1 MGKQSKTGF
10 ASENIELKMY
20 KFLIF
25 LLCQSVISQD
35 LTFEESPSAIQE
47 GDVGTRFFNVNLGN
61 FDLGGIGESVVG
73 TVIGNAAS
81 GFINDCF
88 GKRKRSIIMDR
99 IVNKRSAQDLANGQ
113 VSGDDV
119 NNRLFC
125 LNNNNNN
132 RPNCLICSCN
142 RDYNCRNY
150 CNKCRN
156 NFGNNNNFGS
166 SNNFG
171 STSSYFSCNNCN
183 CNSDTRCYNTCD
195 KCYSSNN
202 NNYGNNYGSV
212 NCNTCSCRSNSC
224 FNTCRKCVNTNSFS
238 SNVNCNNCS
247 CRYDSNCRNRCNCYS
262 YGNNNWW
269 NGVRARNEGGQERPS
284 FVDQG
289 STSSNNAGNQ
299 GFSSSSNQGSSS
311 DAVVFA

>member
-1 MGKQSKTGF
+1 MGKTVKDRF
-10 ASENIELKMY
+10 CLRRHKRELKMY

-25 LLCQSVISQD
+25 LLSQSVISQD
-35 LTFEESPSAIQE
+35 LTFEDQGVQE

-61 FDLGGIGESVVG
+61 FDLGGVGESVVG

-81 GFINDCF
+81 GFLNDCF

-99 IVNKRSAQDLANGQ
+99 IVNKRSAQEVSNGQ

-132 RPNCLICSCN
+132 NRPNCLLCSCN

-150 CNKCRN
+150 CNKCSN
-156 NFGNNNNFGS
+156 YGNNNNFGFSGS
-166 SNNFG
+166 SG
-171 STSSYFSCNNCN
+171 SSSSSYF
-183 CNSDTRCYNTCD
+183 
-195 KCYSSNN
+195 
-202 NNYGNNYGSV
+202 

-238 SNVNCNNCS
+238 SSSNSVNCNTCS
-247 CRYDSNCRNRCNCYS
+247 CSYDTNCRNRCNCYS

-284 FVDQG
+284 FVEQG
-289 STSSNNAGNQ
+289 SSSTSSNNAGNQ

>member
-35 LTFEESPSAIQE
+35 LTFEESPSAVQE

-125 LNNNNNN
+125 LNNNDNN

-156 NFGNNNNFGS
+156 NYGNNNNFGS

-171 STSSYFSCNNCN
+171 STSSYFSCNN
-183 CNSDTRCYNTCD
+183 CD

-238 SNVNCNNCS
+238 SNVNCNTCS

-289 STSSNNAGNQ
+289 STSSNAGNQ

>member
-1 MGKQSKTGF
+1 MGKTVKDRF
-10 ASENIELKMY
+10 CVRRHKRELKMY
-20 KFLIF
+20 KFLI
-25 LLCQSVISQD
+25 SQD
-35 LTFEESPSAIQE
+35 LTFEDQGVQE

-61 FDLGGIGESVVG
+61 FDLGGVGESVVG

-81 GFINDCF
+81 GFLNDCF

-99 IVNKRSAQDLANGQ
+99 LVNKRSAQEVSNGQ

-132 RPNCLICSCN
+132 NRPNCLLCSCN

-150 CNKCRN
+150 CNKCSN
-156 NFGNNNNFGS
+156 YGNNNNFGFSGS
-166 SNNFG
+166 SG
-171 STSSYFSCNNCN
+171 SSSSSYFSCNNCN

-195 KCYSSNN
+195 KCYSSSNN
-202 NNYGNNYGSV
+202 NNYGSV

-238 SNVNCNNCS
+238 SSSNSVNCNTCS
-247 CRYDSNCRNRCNCYS
+247 CSYDTNCRNRCNCYS

-284 FVDQG
+284 FVEQG
-289 STSSNNAGNQ
+289 SSSSSSNNAGNQ

-311 DAVVFA
+311 SDAVVFA

>member
-35 LTFEESPSAIQE
+35 LTFEESPSAVQE
-47 GDVGTRFFNVNLGN
+47 DDVGTRFFNVNLGN

-99 IVNKRSAQDLANGQ
+99 IVN
-113 VSGDDV
+113 
-119 NNRLFC
+119 NRLFC

-150 CNKCRN
+150 CN
-156 NFGNNNNFGS
+156 
-166 SNNFG
+166 
-171 STSSYFSCNNCN
+171 
-183 CNSDTRCYNTCD
+183 
-195 KCYSSNN
+195 
-202 NNYGNNYGSV
+202 
-212 NCNTCSCRSNSC
+212 
-224 FNTCRKCVNTNSFS
+224 
-238 SNVNCNNCS
+238 
-247 CRYDSNCRNRCNCYS
+247 
-262 YGNNNWW
+262 
-269 NGVRARNEGGQERPS
+269 
-284 FVDQG
+284 
-289 STSSNNAGNQ
+289 
-299 GFSSSSNQGSSS
+299 
-311 DAVVFA
+311 

>member
-35 LTFEESPSAIQE
+35 LTFEESPSAVQE
-47 GDVGTRFFNVNLGN
+47 DDVGTRFFNVNLGN

-88 GKRKRSIIMDR
+88 GKRKRSIITDR
-99 IVNKRSAQDLANGQ
+99 IVNKRSAQEAANGQ

-183 CNSDTRCYNTCD
+183 CNSDTRCYNTC
-195 KCYSSNN
+195 
-202 NNYGNNYGSV
+202 G
-212 NCNTCSCRSNSC
+212 
-224 FNTCRKCVNTNSFS
+224 KCVNTNS
-238 SNVNCNNCS
+238 N
-247 CRYDSNCRNRCNCYS
+247 
-262 YGNNNWW
+262 GNNNWW
-269 NGVRARNEGGQERPS
+269 NGVRARNEGGQERP
-284 FVDQG
+284 
-289 STSSNNAGNQ
+289 
-299 GFSSSSNQGSSS
+299 
-311 DAVVFA
+311 

>member
-35 LTFEESPSAIQE
+35 LTFEESPSAVQE
-47 GDVGTRFFNVNLGN
+47 DDVGTRFFNVNLGN
-61 FDLGGIGESVVG
+61 FDLGGIGESVGG

-81 GFINDCF
+81 GFRNDCF

-99 IVNKRSAQDLANGQ
+99 IVNKRSAEEVSNGQ

-125 LNNNNNN
+125 LNNNNNK
-132 RPNCLICSCN
+132 PNCLLCSCN

-150 CNKCRN
+150 CNKCSN
-156 NFGNNNNFGS
+156 YGNNNNFGFSGS
-166 SNNFG
+166 SG
-171 STSSYFSCNNCN
+171 SSSSSYFSCNNCN

-195 KCYSSNN
+195 KCYSSSNN
-202 NNYGNNYGSV
+202 NNYGSV
-212 NCNTCSCRSNSC
+212 NCNTCSCS
-224 FNTCRKCVNTNSFS
+224 
-238 SNVNCNNCS
+238 
-247 CRYDSNCRNRCNCYS
+247 YDTNCRNRCNCYS

-284 FVDQG
+284 FVEQG
-289 STSSNNAGNQ
+289 SSSSSSNNVGNQ